1 MRART
6 LLALCALILLWTPG
20 TLASVIHIVRP
31 GDTINSLA
39 MEYYGEAN
47 RTVLIRAVNSI
58 PTNDEVELAIGE
70 PVLIPESTRRVVK
83 AGETWADLAQ
93 TELGS
98 PRRAWFIADVNGS
111 DESSTPTKGQII
123 NVPYLLPWSLTEGL
137 AGTVNRFFPDE
148 SGRDRMRIARLL
160 IKINSG
166 LRPRGMTRGTRIVV
180 PFADLNI
187 LPEKH
192 AELDRLAASRRSQ
205 SDQQAQ
211 SQANARLEELIDL
224 FAEGAY
230 IELIQLAGQIA
241 GASELTAAQQVTL
254 HRYLGQAFVALDRDD
269 LAVRE
274 FRELLELQ
282 PDFQFDQVTTS
293 PVILELFEQ
302 VRHRRSSDDDQPDE
316 E

>member
-293 PVILELFEQ
+293 PVVIEALDQ
-302 VRHRRSSDDDQPDE
+302 ARRRVRDQQE
-316 E
+316 